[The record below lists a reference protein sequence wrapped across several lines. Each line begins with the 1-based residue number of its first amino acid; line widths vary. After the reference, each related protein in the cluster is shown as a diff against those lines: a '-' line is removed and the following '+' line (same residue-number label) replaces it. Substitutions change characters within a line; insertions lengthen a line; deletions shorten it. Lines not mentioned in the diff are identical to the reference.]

1 MKYLIITKK
10 KWNKNNFFILNKCFK
25 IISHYNFSLIKKIN
39 PKIIFFIHW
48 SKKINKNVFN
58 NFTCIQFH
66 SSDLPKYR
74 GGSPIQHQILKNLK
88 KTKITA
94 FKVSEKIDQ
103 GEICLKENLNL
114 NGSAE
119 EIFKRMEKICLKMI
133 LKISNSEKLVFRK
146 QSKTN
151 NIYKRRKKND
161 SKIDFNKL
169 KDINS
174 IYNFIRATDAN
185 DYPKAF
191 KKYRKFMIEFY
202 NAKIISKKL
211 YAEIKITKKK

>member
-10 KWNKNNFFILNKCFK
+10 KWDKDNFFLLNKSFK
-25 IISHYNFSLIKKIN
+25 VVGSYNFSNIKKLN
-39 PKIIFFIHW
+39 PKIIFFVHW
-48 SKKINKNVFN
+48 SNRIPKKIFK

-74 GGSPIQHQILKNLK
+74 GGSPIQHQILKNFK

-114 NGSAE
+114 NGRAE
-119 EIFKRMEKICLKMI
+119 EIFKRMEKICLKMV
-133 LKISNSEKLVFRK
+133 LKISKNKKLIFRR

-151 NIYKRRKKND
+151 YIYKRRRKKD
-161 SKIDFNKL
+161 SQIDFNKL

-174 IYNFIRATDAN
+174 IYNFIRATDAK

-191 KKYRKFMIEFY
+191 KDYRKFMIEFY

-211 YAEIKITKKK
+211 YAEIKITKKR